1 MTSLFQN
8 WRVLSIVY
16 GFKYCCS
23 LLKVRKFLLNF
34 SRIFSYFF
42 SVLPFPIR
50 QLVCVRELLSCT
62 CPCQRKFAVGK
73 CESGQVGGGAL
84 IKLRSYSFISLL
96 ANESELLN
104 ESQAVEWR

>member
-62 CPCQRKFAVGK
+62 CPCQRKFAFFGLTK
-73 CESGQVGGGAL
+73 GGAMED
-84 IKLRSYSFISLL
+84 Y
-96 ANESELLN
+96 EGED
-104 ESQAVEWR
+104 